1 MLELPLEATPNQEFL
16 ITLDDQDCTIAVY
29 QRGTRL
35 YLDLTVSRE
44 IVRQGAI
51 CQPGERIVQGATA
64 AFRGQ
69 LYFVDERSQ
78 PDQQA
83 APQWEGLGT
92 RWRLYWLTSDEVET
106 LRKAEFEAVLYGE

>member
-1 MLELPLEATPNQEFL
+1 MLELPLEATPNQELL
-16 ITLDDQDCTIAVY
+16 ITLDDQDCVVAVY

-35 YLDLTVSRE
+35 YLDVAVSGQ

-69 LYFVDERSQ
+69 LYFVDQRAQ

-92 RWRLYWLTSDEVET
+92 RWRLYWLTPEEVEA
-106 LRKAEFEAVLYGE
+106 LRTAEFEAALYGE